1 MLNICLKKWARL
13 EHNSCFCAEFLEEIL
28 YKRCS
33 VYSRRQKMVTF
44 WSMRVHLND
53 VSAIHLLLFSFC
65 SSAQECPNLIL
76 LELVLSECQEINLK
90 TSSFVIE

>member
-1 MLNICLKKWARL
+1 
-13 EHNSCFCAEFLEEIL
+13 
-28 YKRCS
+28 
-33 VYSRRQKMVTF
+33 MVTF

-65 SSAQECPNLIL
+65 SSAQECPNLML